1 MKPQSREAKNHMI
14 ENKKGVKN
22 TPSNRV
28 PYSNKYKDSEIIK
41 SFPSNRLEIAKE
53 AMNFLKNYPRIRAIL
68 VKPHDKFP
76 FEHAWQISRNYPV
89 TSTYVLN
96 HLVRG
101 GNWGLM
107 HPAGMSVGIDDDNS
121 EIRKIV
127 LSLGDTFSYNTGKPG
142 HFCDIFIIEDEP
154 VGNIPLI
161 DGAYIRG
168 RGGQNLG
175 PGSIH
180 PNGNIYG
187 STYFNLVPP
196 LKIKKSELLKK
207 FAPVI
212 IGKEKLGKNESMPE
226 YKKPINPASVTMKDL
241 VDFSGFKQN
250 GSKFQGTHPIHGSS
264 TGSNFLV
271 DLDLN
276 AWHCFRHDTGGGPLQ
291 WIAVSTGVIACEES
305 LPGKI
310 KGDIFWEVI
319 AAAHNKYNLSYDRLA
334 EALRGDQHSKG

>member
-1 MKPQSREAKNHMI
+1 MKLQSMEAKKHMI
-14 ENKKGVKN
+14 ENKKGYN
-22 TPSNRV
+22 TPDNTIH
-28 PYSNKYKDSEIIK
+28 YSNMNNCTKPINIFHAERI
-41 SFPSNRLEIAKE
+41 EIARK
-53 AMNFLKNYPRIRAIL
+53 AMTVLQYSPRIRAIL
-68 VKPHDKFP
+68 VKTHDKISM
-76 FEHAWQISRNYPV
+76 EHAWQSENNYPV

-107 HPAGMSVGIDDDNS
+107 HPAGMSVGIDDDNA
-121 EIRKIV
+121 EIRKVV
-127 LSLGDTFSYNTGKPG
+127 LSIGNTFSYNTGKPG

-168 RGGQNLG
+168 KGGQNLA

-180 PNGNIYG
+180 PNGNVYG

-226 YKKPINPASVTMKDL
+226 YKKPINPESLEMKDL
-241 VDFSGFKQN
+241 VDVSGFKQN
-250 GSKFQGTHPIHGSS
+250 GSKFQGPHPVHGST

-276 AWHCFRHDTGGGPLQ
+276 AWHCFRHGTGGGPLQ
-291 WIAVSTGVIACEES
+291 WIAVSTGAISCEES
-305 LPGKI
+305 TPGKI
-310 KGDIFWEVI
+310 KGDLFWQVI
-319 AAAHNKYNLSYDRLA
+319 AAAHNEYKLSYDRLA
-334 EALRGDQHSKG
+334 EALGGV

>member
-1 MKPQSREAKNHMI
+1 MINRNGGTPQPINS
-14 ENKKGVKN
+14 G
-22 TPSNRV
+22 
-28 PYSNKYKDSEIIK
+28 YSNTNNTFNNINLSIDRI
-41 SFPSNRLEIAKE
+41 EIAKE
-53 AMNFLKNYPRIRAIL
+53 TMNFLMPFPRIHAIL
-68 VKPHDKFP
+68 VKPNEKIPLEPD
-76 FEHAWQISRNYPV
+76 WQHKNNYPV

-96 HLVRG
+96 HLIRG
-101 GNWGLM
+101 GNYGLM
-107 HPAGMSVGIDDDNS
+107 HPAGMSVGIDDDND

-127 LSLGDTFSYNTGKPG
+127 LSLGNTFSYNTGKQG

-168 RGGQNLG
+168 KGGQNLG

-196 LKIKKSELLKK
+196 LKIKKSELLEK

-212 IGKEKLGKNESMPE
+212 IGKEKLSKNESEPE
-226 YKKPINPASVTMKDL
+226 YKKPVNPDSLTMKDL

-250 GSKFQGTHPIHGSS
+250 GSKFQGAHPVHGSS

-276 AWHCFRHDTGGGPLQ
+276 AWHCFRHGTGGGPLQ
-291 WIAVSTGVIACEES
+291 WIAVSTGVIGCEES
-305 LPGKI
+305 NPGKI
-310 KGDIFWEVI
+310 KGDVFWRTI
-319 AAAHNKYNLSYDRLA
+319 AAAHNQYGLSYDRLA
-334 EALRGDQHSKG
+334 EALGGAYNDKQ